1 MTLKLPAEL
10 IGEKRQQ
17 VRELD
22 VLAAA
27 DLPAGAVLIDI
38 REPESYAQGRLPGAA
53 NLPRGLLEF
62 TIIRHPGLASGPSPS
77 SVDTAA
83 PIYLYCDTGG
93 RSVLAACALQEMG
106 FEEVYSLAGGFK
118 AWQSSGYPI
127 END

>member
-1 MTLKLPAEL
+1 MPLKLPAEL

-17 VRELD
+17 VRERD
-22 VLAAA
+22 VLVAA
-27 DLPAGAVLIDI
+27 DLPGDAVLIDI
-38 REPESYAQGRLPGAA
+38 REPEAYAAGHLPGAV

-62 TIIRHPGLASGPSPS
+62 TIIRHPGLARGLSPS
-77 SVDTAA
+77 SVRTDE

-118 AWQSSGYPI
+118 AWQSNGYPV
-127 END
+127 ESV

>member
-22 VLAAA
+22 ILTAA
-27 DLPAGAVLIDI
+27 DLPRRAVVVDI
-38 REPESYAQGRLPGAA
+38 REPEVFAEGHLPRAV

-62 TIIRHPGLASGPSPS
+62 TIIRHPGISKGLSPS
-77 SVDTAA
+77 SVKTDV

-118 AWQSSGYPI
+118 AWRSSGYPV
-127 END
+127 ETG